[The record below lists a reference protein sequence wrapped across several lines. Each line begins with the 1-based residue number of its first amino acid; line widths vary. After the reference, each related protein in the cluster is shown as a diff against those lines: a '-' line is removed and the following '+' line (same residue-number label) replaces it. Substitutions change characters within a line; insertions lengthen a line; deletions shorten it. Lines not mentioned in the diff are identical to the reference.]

1 MAMLQAY
8 DGIRPGR
15 RYVLRKERS
24 ILGRHPDCDVVLEA
38 GAVSRQHAQILHL
51 GADFYVEDLGS
62 RNGTFVNGDLIQ
74 GRHKLEPG
82 DEVKICELLF
92 SFEDEDAPSRPPRS
106 TTRSTI
112 HLPLVMEEDLG
123 ITPSSIVSKLDVS
136 SQSGMRVAANPQAK
150 LQALLEITQNL
161 GRALALDDVLPKVL
175 EALFKIFV
183 QADRGF
189 VAIKNDAGVLV
200 PKAVK
205 YRRGGSDDTIRISR
219 TIVNQAME
227 SREAILSAD
236 ASNDSRFDMSQ
247 SIVDFRIR
255 SLMCVPLLGG
265 DGEALG
271 VIQVDTLDQRAR
283 FQSDDLEVLASVA
296 SQAAVAVENAQLH
309 DLALQQQAMERDLE
323 LAHKVQQGLLPLAAP
338 KIEGYEFF
346 DFYEP
351 AYQVGGDYFDYVE
364 LPGGRFGV
372 ILADV
377 SGKGVAAALLMAKLS
392 GEMRYALASETN
404 PAAAVQRVN
413 AAFSHSRW
421 EDRFVTLVL
430 VLVDPQNHQMSVVNA
445 GHMPPLVRRS
455 DGSVEELGGSVAG
468 VPLGVDPTFAY
479 EQASGELAPGDL
491 VVMFTDGISE
501 AMNGKGELFGIERLR
516 KRLQGPSKGVAQY
529 ARGLLDDVKRFV
541 GDRDQSDDICLTCFV
556 RLA

>member
-1 MAMLQAY
+1 
-8 DGIRPGR
+8 
-15 RYVLRKERS
+15 
-24 ILGRHPDCDVVLEA
+24 
-38 GAVSRQHAQILHL
+38 
-51 GADFYVEDLGS
+51 
-62 RNGTFVNGDLIQ
+62 
-74 GRHKLEPG
+74 
-82 DEVKICELLF
+82 
-92 SFEDEDAPSRPPRS
+92 
-106 TTRSTI
+106 
-112 HLPLVMEEDLG
+112 
-123 ITPSSIVSKLDVS
+123 
-136 SQSGMRVAANPQAK
+136 
-150 LQALLEITQNL
+150 
-161 GRALALDDVLPKVL
+161 
-175 EALFKIFV
+175 
-183 QADRGF
+183 
-189 VAIKNDAGVLV
+189 
-200 PKAVK
+200 
-205 YRRGGSDDTIRISR
+205 
-219 TIVNQAME
+219 ME

-255 SLMCVPLLGG
+255 SLMCVPLLSS
-265 DGEALG
+265 DGTALG

-283 FQSDDLEVLASVA
+283 FQNDDLEVLASVA

-338 KIEGYEFF
+338 KISGYEFF

-392 GEMRYALASETN
+392 GEMRYALASEAT

-430 VLVDPQNHQMSVVNA
+430 VIVDPQDHKLTVVNA
-445 GHMPPLVRRS
+445 GHMPPLVRRA
-455 DGSVEELGGSVAG
+455 DGRVEELGASIAG
-468 VPLGVDPTFAY
+468 VPMGVDSTFTY
-479 EQASGELAPGDL
+479 EQTCADLITGDL

-501 AMNGKGELFGIERLR
+501 AMNGKGELYGIERLR
-516 KRLQGPSKGVAQY
+516 KRLEAPSAGVAQY
-529 ARGLLDDVKRFV
+529 ARNLLDDVKRFV
-541 GDRDQSDDICLTCFV
+541 GDRDQNDDICLTCFV
-556 RLA
+556 RLG